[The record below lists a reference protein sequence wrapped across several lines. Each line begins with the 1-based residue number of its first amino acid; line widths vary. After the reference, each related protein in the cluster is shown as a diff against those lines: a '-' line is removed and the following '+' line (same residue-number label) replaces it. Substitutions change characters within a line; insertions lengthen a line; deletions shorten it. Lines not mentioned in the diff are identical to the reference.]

1 MHFFLSTAGA
11 DSLSIAFILTA
22 IIAVVISFSYHKL
35 LERFNLRYIIK
46 STLWIFSA
54 AFFIIG
60 LLVMFEVTN
69 LFLVYAFYLF
79 VGIYALL
86 VTSQFWVL
94 ANVIFNI
101 REAKR
106 LFGFI
111 GAGGIAGGI
120 AGGYV
125 TSILVPFTGNAL

>member
-1 MHFFLSTAGA
+1 
-11 DSLSIAFILTA
+11 
-22 IIAVVISFSYHKL
+22 
-35 LERFNLRYIIK
+35 
-46 STLWIFSA
+46 
-54 AFFIIG
+54 
-60 LLVMFEVTN
+60 MFEVTN

>member
-1 MHFFLSTAGA
+1 M
-11 DSLSIAFILTA
+11 
-22 IIAVVISFSYHKL
+22 
-35 LERFNLRYIIK
+35 
-46 STLWIFSA
+46 
-54 AFFIIG
+54 
-60 LLVMFEVTN
+60 
-69 LFLVYAFYLF
+69 
-79 VGIYALL
+79 
-86 VTSQFWVL
+86 